1 MRERATLKST
11 LSKTLTK
18 PVEKE
23 STMPIYNAPL
33 KDMDFIL
40 NDVFNADEF
49 WQSNENLAHIDMAT
63 ANAILEEMAK
73 FSKNVILDLN
83 RTADEEGGA
92 QFSNGVVTTPTG
104 FKDAFKQ
111 FAEGGWVGLGASEEW
126 GGQNMPKML
135 TVLADEMIW
144 STNPSFMLYPLLTV
158 GAGMAIND
166 RASQE
171 QKETYLPKFYT
182 GEWSGTM
189 CLTEPHSGT
198 DLGIIKT
205 KAEPNEDGSFNI
217 TGTKIFITSGE
228 HDLCENIIHLV
239 LAKTPNAPAGSRGI
253 SLFIVPKFHVNADGS
268 VGERNAVS
276 AGSIEHKMGIKGSA
290 TCVMNFDGAKGYIVG
305 KENEG
310 LAAMFV
316 MMNYERL
323 SMGIQ
328 GIGAAEFAYQNAAQY
343 ATDRLQGR
351 SATGVK
357 SPEKPADS
365 ILVHGDV
372 RRMLLNVRANNEA
385 SRAFAVY
392 VGQQLD
398 ITKYSTDEAAVKKAN
413 DRVALLTPI
422 AKAYLTDTAL
432 QATLEAQMCFGG
444 HGYIREWGMEQCIR
458 DLRISQIYEGTNGV
472 QAIDLIGR
480 KTTKCNGAF
489 IAEYIAEIRD
499 FAATMA
505 DSKVKSAALQVS
517 DEVEALTQF
526 IIEQSKT
533 TPDFSSS
540 VAVDYLHAVGLLSF
554 VYMFA
559 RISKAAA
566 AKPESFFQ
574 NKLVLADFYVEKVLP
589 DLAARAQRIK
599 AGSEL
604 IMQLSEEYFTAQS

>member
-1 MRERATLKST
+1 
-11 LSKTLTK
+11 
-18 PVEKE
+18 
-23 STMPIYNAPL
+23 MPIYNAPL
-33 KDMDFIL
+33 KDMEFIL
-40 NDVFNADEF
+40 NDVFQAEQF
-49 WQSNENLAHIDMAT
+49 WQDNENLAHLDMAT

-83 RTADEEGGA
+83 RPADEEGGA
-92 QFSNGVVTTPTG
+92 QFSNGEVKTPAG
-104 FKDAFKQ
+104 FKEAFKQ
-111 FAEGGWVGLGASEEW
+111 FAEGGWVGLGAPEEW
-126 GGQNMPKML
+126 GGQGMPKML

-205 KAEPNEDGSFNI
+205 KAEPNQDGSYNI
-217 TGTKIFITSGE
+217 IGTKIFITSGE
-228 HDLCENIIHLV
+228 HDLSENIIHLV

-253 SLFIVPKFHVNADGS
+253 SLFIVPKFLVNADGS
-268 VGERNAVS
+268 LGERNAVA

-290 TCVMNFDGAKGYIVG
+290 TCVMNFDGAKGYMVG
-305 KENEG
+305 NENEG
-310 LAAMFV
+310 LAGMFV

-351 SATGVK
+351 ASTGAK

-398 ITKYSTDEAAVKKAN
+398 ITKYSTDPEAVRKAT

-422 AKAYLTDTAL
+422 AKAYLTDKAL
-432 QATLEAQMCFGG
+432 DAALEAQMCFGG

-480 KTTKCNGAF
+480 KTTKCKGAY
-489 IAEYIAEIRD
+489 IAEYIAEIREFSQSLDDALTIKKATLDTCQQLEDITNFIVEQSQVNPD
-499 FAATMA
+499 FA
-505 DSKVKSAALQVS
+505 KS
-517 DEVEALTQF
+517 
-526 IIEQSKT
+526 I
-533 TPDFSSS
+533 
-540 VAVDYLHAVGLLSF
+540 AVDYLHAVGLLSF
-554 VYMFA
+554 VYMYA

-566 AKPESFFQ
+566 TKEESYFQ
-574 NKLVLADFYVEKVLP
+574 NKLVLANYYIAKVLP
-589 DLAARAQRIK
+589 DLSARIQRIQ
-599 AGSEL
+599 AGAEL
-604 IMQLSEEYFTAQS
+604 VMQLPEEYFTAQA

>member
-1 MRERATLKST
+1 
-11 LSKTLTK
+11 
-18 PVEKE
+18 
-23 STMPIYNAPL
+23 MPIYSAPL
-33 KDMDFIL
+33 KDMEFIL
-40 NDVFNADEF
+40 KDVFQAEKF
-49 WQSNENLAHIDMAT
+49 WQDNEKLAHLDLAT
-63 ANAILEEMAK
+63 AHAILEEMAK

-83 RTADEEGGA
+83 RPADESGGA
-92 QFSNGVVTTPTG
+92 QFHQGEVTTPAG
-104 FKDAFKQ
+104 FKEAFRQ
-111 FAEGGWVGLGASEEW
+111 FAEGGWVGLGAPEEW

-166 RASQE
+166 RASQA

-205 KAEPNEDGSFNI
+205 KAEPNADGSYNI

-228 HDLCENIIHLV
+228 HDLCDNIIHLV
-239 LAKTPNAPAGSRGI
+239 LAKTPDAPAGSRGI
-253 SLFIVPKFHVNADGS
+253 SLFIVPKFLVNADGS
-268 VGERNAVS
+268 LGERNAVS

-290 TCVMNFDGAKGYIVG
+290 TCVMNFDGAKGYLVG
-305 KENEG
+305 NENEG
-310 LAAMFV
+310 LAGMFV

-351 SATGVK
+351 ASTGAK

-398 ITKYSTDEAAVKKAN
+398 ITKYSHDPEAIRKAT

-422 AKAYLTDTAL
+422 AKAYLTDKAL
-432 QATLEAQMCFGG
+432 DSALEAQMCFGG

-458 DLRISQIYEGTNGV
+458 DLRIAQIYEGTNGV

-480 KTTKCNGAF
+480 KTTKCKGAYL
-489 IAEYIAEIRD
+489 AEYLGEIRE
-499 FAATMA
+499 FAQGLD
-505 DSKVKSAALQVS
+505 DS
-517 DEVEALTQF
+517 LTIKAVTLDVCQKLEDITAY
-526 IIEQSKT
+526 IITQSQT
-533 TPDFSSS
+533 DSDFSNA

-554 VYMFA
+554 VYMYA
-559 RISKAAA
+559 RISQAASLKA
-566 AKPESFFQ
+566 ESFYQ
-574 NKLVLADFYVEKVLP
+574 HKLVLADYYLAKVLP
-589 DLAARAQRIK
+589 DLDARLQRIQ
-599 AGSEL
+599 AGADL
-604 IMQLSEEYFTAQS
+604 VMQLPEDYFTAQA

>member
-1 MRERATLKST
+1 
-11 LSKTLTK
+11 
-18 PVEKE
+18 
-23 STMPIYNAPL
+23 MPIYNAPL
-33 KDMDFIL
+33 KDMEFIL
-40 NDVFNADEF
+40 KDVFQAEKF
-49 WQSNENLAHIDMAT
+49 WQDNEKLAHLDLAT
-63 ANAILEEMAK
+63 AHAILEEMAK

-83 RTADEEGGA
+83 RPADESGGA
-92 QFSNGVVTTPTG
+92 QFHQGEVTTPAG
-104 FKDAFKQ
+104 FKEAFRQ
-111 FAEGGWVGLGASEEW
+111 FAEGGWVGLGAPEEW

-166 RASQE
+166 RASQA

-205 KAEPNEDGSFNI
+205 KAEPNADGSYNI

-228 HDLCENIIHLV
+228 HDLCDNIIHLV
-239 LAKTPNAPAGSRGI
+239 LAKTPDAPAGSRGI
-253 SLFIVPKFHVNADGS
+253 SLFIVPKFLVNADGS
-268 VGERNAVS
+268 LGERNAVS

-290 TCVMNFDGAKGYIVG
+290 TCVMNFDGAKGYLVG
-305 KENEG
+305 NENEG
-310 LAAMFV
+310 LAGMFV

-343 ATDRLQGR
+343 TTDRLQGR
-351 SATGVK
+351 ASTGAK

-398 ITKYSTDEAAVKKAN
+398 ITKYSNDPEAIRKAT

-422 AKAYLTDTAL
+422 AKAYLTDKAL
-432 QATLEAQMCFGG
+432 DSALEAQMCFGG

-458 DLRISQIYEGTNGV
+458 DLRIAQIYEGTNGV

-480 KTTKCNGAF
+480 KTTKCKGAYL
-489 IAEYIAEIRD
+489 AEYLSEIRE
-499 FAATMA
+499 FAQGLD
-505 DSKVKSAALQVS
+505 DS
-517 DEVEALTQF
+517 LTIKAVTLDVCQKLEDITAY
-526 IIEQSKT
+526 IITQSQT
-533 TPDFSSS
+533 DSNFSNA

-554 VYMFA
+554 VYMYA
-559 RISKAAA
+559 RISQAASLKA
-566 AKPESFFQ
+566 ESFYQ
-574 NKLVLADFYVEKVLP
+574 HKLVLADYYIAKVLP
-589 DLAARAQRIK
+589 DLDARLQRIQ
-599 AGSEL
+599 AGADL
-604 IMQLSEEYFTAQS
+604 VMQLPEDYFTAQA